1 MTSVSRFL
9 GVVIEGDTE
18 LEELCKKTPDSVWSK
33 LANKLVP
40 YVLDQGAL
48 ERIVFLT
55 GFTKLKTY
63 TSDNIIPLLKNY
75 TGEKAR
81 TTRVKKQPSHRY
93 KSYRDTY
100 KYMQIYKLIHT

>member
-9 GVVIEGDTE
+9 GVFIEGDTE

-75 TGEKAR
+75 TGEKAAF
-81 TTRVKKQPSHRY
+81 HFAGG
-93 KSYRDTY
+93 
-100 KYMQIYKLIHT
+100 IHTVINRTETHTNTCKYIS